1 MTTTPATDPRT
12 MLRQVNLRVTG
23 PRVAILDALETRPHS
38 DAETVIQAVRDSY
51 GKVSTQTVYDALH
64 AMTAHGIIR
73 RIEPAGQSALYE
85 RRVGDNHHHL
95 VCRQCAT
102 IVDIPCAVGDT
113 PCLTAAHE
121 SELSEGF
128 DIDEAEVTYWGVC
141 RACREGAAAASAA
154 SPVVG

>member
-1 MTTTPATDPRT
+1 MGTTHTPGPDPRT
-12 MLRQVNLRVTG
+12 ILREANLRVTA
-23 PRVAILDALETRPHS
+23 PRVAILDALEAHPHA
-38 DAETVIQAVRDSY
+38 DADTVLRSVHASY
-51 GKVSTQTVYDALH
+51 GNVSTQTVYDALH
-64 AMTAHGIIR
+64 AMTSHGIIR
-73 RIEPAGQSALYE
+73 RIEPAGRSALYE

-95 VCRQCAT
+95 VCRRCGT

-141 RACREGAAAASAA
+141 AECRAGTS
-154 SPVVG
+154 

>member
-1 MTTTPATDPRT
+1 MTTTPAPDPRT
-12 MLRQVNLRVTG
+12 MLRDANLRVTG
-23 PRVAILDALETRPHS
+23 PRVAILDALEAHPHS
-38 DAETVIQAVRDSY
+38 NADAVLQAVRASY

-95 VCRQCAT
+95 VCRRCAT
-102 IVDIPCAVGDT
+102 IVDIPCAVGYT

-128 DIDEAEVTYWGVC
+128 DIDEAEVTYWGIC
-141 RACREGAAAASAA
+141 AACRQEWNGDSAAAAN
-154 SPVVG
+154 